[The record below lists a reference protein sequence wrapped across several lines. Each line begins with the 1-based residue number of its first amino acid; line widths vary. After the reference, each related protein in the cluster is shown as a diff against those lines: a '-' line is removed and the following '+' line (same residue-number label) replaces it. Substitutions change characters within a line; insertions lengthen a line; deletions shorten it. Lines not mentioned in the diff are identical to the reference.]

1 MTEPRA
7 TDCLWGNWP
16 GQALLFTAYPDPFDE
31 ELVFSDFLVEGV
43 ELLEPRTTQEPQLQL
58 TPSFSGA
65 HPVPVHR
72 GRPNGTVHNAT
83 SHGCFTSYGTTGDDA
98 TAVCSFAAKKST
110 NCVRTF
116 AAGHS
121 PITVAS
127 CRRTC
132 GRSAVRSRP
141 AAGRIIDAVHSR
153 APTSMLRRGDVQA
166 IWAAT
171 ASELVR
177 ERRSRAVQN
186 LSAIRNF

>member
-1 MTEPRA
+1 MEGR
-7 TDCLWGNWP
+7 LE
-16 GQALLFTAYPDPFDE
+16 QAEHLLNAS
-31 ELVFSDFLVEGV
+31 LALNAG
-43 ELLEPRTTQEPQLQL
+43 
-58 TPSFSGA
+58 
-65 HPVPVHR
+65 HPEANLFAALCAAR
-72 GRPNGTVHNAT
+72 R
-83 SHGCFTSYGTTGDDA
+83 GDDA

-166 IWAAT
+166 IWAAA
-171 ASELVR
+171 ASELVG
-177 ERRSRAVQN
+177 A
-186 LSAIRNF
+186 LW

>member
-1 MTEPRA
+1 MHFCELAARRSFASSEPGA
-7 TDCLWGNWP
+7 AWPTKIGLNWFIP
-16 GQALLFTAYPDPFDE
+16 ALQKSS
-31 ELVFSDFLVEGV
+31 VGS
-43 ELLEPRTTQEPQLQL
+43 
-58 TPSFSGA
+58 
-65 HPVPVHR
+65 
-72 GRPNGTVHNAT
+72 
-83 SHGCFTSYGTTGDDA
+83 SYGTTGDDA

-116 AAGHS
+116 AGHS

-171 ASELVR
+171 ASELVGAAIS
-177 ERRSRAVQN
+177 RRGLVALQN
-186 LSAIRNF
+186 LIAISV

>member
-1 MTEPRA
+1 MHFCELAARRSFASSEPGA
-7 TDCLWGNWP
+7 AWPTKIGLNWFIP
-16 GQALLFTAYPDPFDE
+16 ALQKSS
-31 ELVFSDFLVEGV
+31 VGS
-43 ELLEPRTTQEPQLQL
+43 
-58 TPSFSGA
+58 
-65 HPVPVHR
+65 
-72 GRPNGTVHNAT
+72 
-83 SHGCFTSYGTTGDDA
+83 SYGTTGDDA

-171 ASELVR
+171 ASELVGAAIS
-177 ERRSRAVQN
+177 SRPAE
-186 LSAIRNF
+186 LAAIRNF